1 DFTPIKPPRISTQ
14 VQVKREIPPYNGWGS
29 EEDSLANC
37 KGLIPVPPK
46 GDFAKFVA
54 MDKQGLDSHILRFT
68 ARLISKDPVD
78 QDRLFLISC
87 YLSDE
92 TFSIYEPVRRN
103 SGFKGGLF
111 LERGRVK
118 KPSNDRFPVELSDY
132 YKPSDAYV
140 GAVLEFNH
148 FKFELTDA
156 DEYTMKYMEDHSTEF
171 PVSDIN
177 LILDKLKTFA
187 KTRCDELQQYAINQ
201 DPEHTGTFGYRQLQC
216 LIDQLT
222 GPEHAL
228 RLHEMHTLGRH
239 YAEKPPK
246 AIQHEYL
253 IGLAQQT
260 LRKAAFENYGA
271 MLQACQQADADRT
284 GEIDPEV
291 LRRICL
297 TQHVPLP
304 NDMLKAIME
313 YSATQ
318 SGKIRYELFLSQLNW
333 RCQTS
338 ATATVPCD
346 YTGNLEIDWES
357 ASKGDRPVSLGRQFQ
372 PQAELIG
379 RVCYKPLFDDLCG
392 TVSGCV

>member
-1 DFTPIKPPRISTQ
+1 MNIANLEVFASLFVKQLTDFQFCKTRQ
-14 VQVKREIPPYNGWGS
+14 F
-29 EEDSLANC
+29 SLC
-37 KGLIPVPPK
+37 HSV
-46 GDFAKFVA
+46 FF
-54 MDKQGLDSHILRFT
+54 SH
-68 ARLISKDPVD
+68 
-78 QDRLFLISC
+78 LFS
-87 YLSDE
+87 
-92 TFSIYEPVRRN
+92 N
-103 SGFKGGLF
+103 QSGFKGGLF

-239 YAEKPPK
+239 YAEK
-246 AIQHEYL
+246 
-253 IGLAQQT
+253 
-260 LRKAAFENYGA
+260 
-271 MLQACQQADADRT
+271 
-284 GEIDPEV
+284 
-291 LRRICL
+291 
-297 TQHVPLP
+297 
-304 NDMLKAIME
+304 
-313 YSATQ
+313 
-318 SGKIRYELFLSQLNW
+318 
-333 RCQTS
+333 
-338 ATATVPCD
+338 
-346 YTGNLEIDWES
+346 
-357 ASKGDRPVSLGRQFQ
+357 
-372 PQAELIG
+372 
-379 RVCYKPLFDDLCG
+379 
-392 TVSGCV
+392 